1 MRSLALRFALAALC
15 IAAAPGEGAEP
26 PRGGAHRATDA
37 VRLTALAE
45 RIAKLQ
51 AQIGQGVLVERS
63 RRALPGALRDFE
75 AALKAVGGSTP
86 TPEIRDNYVLLALLW
101 PDYRDW
107 ARKPPTRDNARKFRE
122 QADEVVWVA
131 AKGAR
136 LIQEESRATANAAA
150 IRAATVAELSQ
161 RIAKLYLWQRW
172 DLRDEA
178 LRRELR
184 EAEENLA
191 RTLAVLRAAPN
202 TSAEVAAELQVAEDQ
217 RRFMADAAKES
228 ERGPGAARSLEFI
241 AKTGD
246 HIYDAMERAARLYES
261 GS

>member
-1 MRSLALRFALAALC
+1 MRSLALRLLVAAAC
-15 IAAAPGEGAEP
+15 AAAAPGEGAEP
-26 PRGGAHRATDA
+26 RDDGVHRATAA

-51 AQIGQGVLVERS
+51 AQISQGVLVERS
-63 RRALPGALRDFE
+63 RRAMPEALRDFE
-75 AALKAVGGSTP
+75 AGLRTVAQSSP
-86 TPEIRDNYVLLALLW
+86 TAEIRDNYVLLALLW
-101 PDYRDW
+101 PEYRDW
-107 ARKPPTRDNARKFRE
+107 ARKPATRDNARKFRE
-122 QADEVVWVA
+122 RVDEVVWVA

-136 LIQEESRATANAAA
+136 LIQEQSRATANPAA
-150 IRAATVAELSQ
+150 IRAATAAELSQ
-161 RIAKLYLWQRW
+161 RISKLYLWQRW

-191 RTLAVLRAAPN
+191 RTLAILRVAPN
-202 TSAEVAAELQVAEDQ
+202 TSAEIASELQVAEDQ

-228 ERGPGAARSLEFI
+228 EHGPGAARSLEFI

-246 HIYDAMERAARLYES
+246 HIYDAMQRVARLYEA